1 MQIARNVL
9 RLSDLV
15 ADLVNLVTP
24 EVRGGRPVTPLA
36 GDDLVEA
43 IAGRLSGETAASL
56 RAAPDAADRLSALAR
71 RLRAAIV
78 AETAADRA
86 GEINA
91 LLDAYRVRPYL
102 VNDVD
107 QPYHL
112 HFHGSGETT
121 VEWLGGELAT
131 VLALT
136 VDGYG
141 EDRFGRCQ
149 AHHCDAVY
157 VDTTRNGSRRYCST
171 ACTARAKTAA
181 YRGRRTGEGY

>member
-15 ADLVNLVTP
+15 TDLVNLVTP
-24 EVRGGRPVTPLA
+24 EERGGRPVTPLT
-36 GDDLVEA
+36 GDDLVDA
-43 IAGRLSGETAASL
+43 VAARLSDENAANL
-56 RAAPDAADRLSALAR
+56 RAAPDAADRLTALAW
-71 RLRAAIV
+71 RLRAAMV
-78 AETAADRA
+78 AETSAERA
-86 GEINA
+86 GQVNA

-102 VNDVD
+102 ASDVG

-112 HFHGSGETT
+112 HFHGAGETT

-131 VLALT
+131 VLALI

-157 VDTTRNGSRRYCST
+157 VDTTRNGSRRYCSS

-181 YRGRRTGEGY
+181 YRGRRGGEAY